1 MLTTRRPLHVG
12 LRSFVDWIR
21 TDSSKEDSIRDQAGE
36 IRQRVK
42 GQATKDGL
50 IVRSMPW
57 SGSFAKRT
65 GIRRHLQGATPV
77 EGQDVDIP
85 VVVSPKTKDDE
96 ALESLLPRF
105 YAYLDASYPN
115 TPKKQTKSS
124 IKLDFV
130 RSKVSYDIVP
140 MLATT
145 DAKRQVI
152 IRAGGERRETS
163 VQNHIEFIK
172 ARTRDSALV
181 SGRVSFNE
189 MVRLL
194 KWWREVKCQGQTDAY
209 PSILIDQLAAHAYR
223 AQGVDE
229 TYPATLARW
238 FGFLAHEVERRAPIY
253 FDDYV
258 AWARPPLGSP
268 WAVIDPVTRDNN
280 VAGHLSNV
288 DIDVL
293 GQWLSEATDDVLQ
306 AIAADNDDDV
316 SAAFEALVP
325 VFGRH
330 IIHNS

>member
-1 MLTTRRPLHVG
+1 MLSTRRPLHVG
-12 LRSFVDWIR
+12 LRNFVDWIR
-21 TDSSKEDSIRDQAGE
+21 TESSKENSIREQAGE

-42 GQATKDGL
+42 GHATKDGL
-50 IVRSMPW
+50 TVRSMPW

-105 YAYLDASYPN
+105 YAYLDASYPD

-124 IKLDFV
+124 VKLDFV
-130 RSKVSYDIVP
+130 GSKVSYDIVP

-145 DAKRQVI
+145 DPKRQI
-152 IRAGGERRETS
+152 LIRAGGERRETS
-163 VQNHIEFIK
+163 VQNHIEFIT

-194 KWWREVKCQGQTDAY
+194 KWWREVKCQGQIDAY

-223 AQGVDE
+223 EQGVDE

-238 FGFLAHEVERRAPIY
+238 FGFLAHEVARRAPIY
-253 FDDYV
+253 FDDFID
-258 AWARPPLGSP
+258 WKRPPLGNP
-268 WAVIDPVTRDNN
+268 WAVIDPVTTDNN
-280 VAGHLSNV
+280 VAGHLGNG
-288 DIDVL
+288 DIGVL
-293 GQWLSEATDDVLQ
+293 EEWMAETRDDVLQ
-306 AIAADNDDDV
+306 AIAADHDDDEA
-316 SAAFEALVP
+316 AAFDALVP

-330 IIHNS
+330 VIHHS